1 MLVINWGADAFRE
14 ALEDPRVDFAEGSSD
29 VCGRSQGGFCRG
41 IQFVMA
47 AEASSIL
54 RKLHVIIGAP
64 TKFLQF
70 PSRKQLL
77 TENRFCGS
85 FAEAFFPAI

>member
-1 MLVINWGADAFRE
+1 MINWGTDAFRE
-14 ALEDPRVDFAEGSSD
+14 ALEDPRVDFVEGSSH
-29 VCGRSQGGFCRG
+29 VCGRSQGGFRGG

-64 TKFLQF
+64 IKFLQF

-77 TENRFCGS
+77 TENKFRGS
-85 FAEAFFPAI
+85 FAEAFAEAAKM